1 MTQIGTLAFDP
12 ASPCQS
18 TIVDLV
24 GSTETQI
31 FDALDSVLS
40 DDAPAN

>member
-18 TIVDLV
+18 TMVDLV
-24 GSTETQI
+24 GEPADKL
-31 FDALDSVLS
+31 FDAIDAIVS

>member
-18 TIVDLV
+18 TMVDLV
-24 GSTETQI
+24 GDTADKV
-31 FDALDSVLS
+31 FDALDSIIS

>member
-18 TIVDLV
+18 TMVDLV
-24 GSTETQI
+24 GEPVDKL
-31 FDALDSVLS
+31 FDAITSVA

>member
-18 TIVDLV
+18 TMVDLV
-24 GSTETQI
+24 GEPAEKL
-31 FDALDSVLS
+31 FDALDSIVS
-40 DDAPAN
+40 NDAPEN